1 VGAEVPVGATHR
13 AAVPGDRQLELT
25 AEGVVEKAVRLR
37 VRLVRGGFT
46 EVRTNVEAP
55 PGQPTVIGG
64 PRHGDG
70 VLIILLWAQPHPAA
84 ERERPR

>member
-1 VGAEVPVGATHR
+1 MGATHR
-13 AAVPGDRQLELT
+13 AALAGDRQLELT
-25 AEGVVEKAVRLR
+25 PEGMGQKAVRLR

-55 PGQPTVIGG
+55 AGLPTVIGG

-70 VLIILLWAQPHPAA
+70 VLIILLWAHPHPA